1 MKHIAENIR
10 LKDTRVSPTETA
22 ILEHSIPDAWP
33 SGIERELQRLDCV
46 ARNSV
51 NKRLDLREL
60 PFITIDG
67 ADARDFDDAVY
78 AHSELGGWKLWVAI
92 ADVSYFVQPDSVLDK
107 VAYNRGNSVYFPDRV
122 VPMLPEVLAD
132 DLCSLRQGED
142 RFSLAC
148 EIEIN
153 IDGSIQDWR
162 FHEATI
168 CSHARLTYDAVGTY
182 LGTGRTEELN
192 DFPLEV
198 LKNLD
203 SLMGVYQSLVAGR
216 NKRGSV
222 DFEFSEAKM
231 EYTKEG
237 RIQNIRAVARNDAQ
251 RLIEECMLA
260 ANVCAARVLEE
271 KHGGTLYRIHE
282 APATEDVVNLGRL
295 LSGFGLTLGK
305 GRSPTAGDYSDTLI
319 AARAKKDVPIE
330 MLQAMM
336 LRSMRQAAY
345 SSTKGPHFALGYP
358 VYTHFTS
365 PIRRYPDL
373 VVHRLLKQEF
383 GWGKRNKG
391 KAVDLEGVANHC
403 SFTDRRAEIAV
414 RDVLQWLKAEFMQ
427 DKVGQAFLGMVSGV
441 TEFGVFVQ
449 LLNYLIDGL
458 VHVSELG
465 EEYFGFDPLRQEL
478 IGSGSG
484 RKIRLGDRMKVIV
497 ARVDLNQGRVDF
509 LPQDDREVRQ
519 PGKGRRRVKRRS
531 ARSQFA
537 RDQGSA

>member
-1 MKHIAENIR
+1 
-10 LKDTRVSPTETA
+10 
-22 ILEHSIPDAWP
+22 
-33 SGIERELQRLDCV
+33 
-46 ARNSV
+46 
-51 NKRLDLREL
+51 
-60 PFITIDG
+60 
-67 ADARDFDDAVY
+67 
-78 AHSELGGWKLWVAI
+78 
-92 ADVSYFVQPDSVLDK
+92 
-107 VAYNRGNSVYFPDRV
+107 
-122 VPMLPEVLAD
+122 
-132 DLCSLRQGED
+132 
-142 RFSLAC
+142 
-148 EIEIN
+148 
-153 IDGSIQDWR
+153 
-162 FHEATI
+162 
-168 CSHARLTYDAVGTY
+168 
-182 LGTGRTEELN
+182 
-192 DFPLEV
+192 
-198 LKNLD
+198 
-203 SLMGVYQSLVAGR
+203 
-216 NKRGSV
+216 
-222 DFEFSEAKM
+222 
-231 EYTKEG
+231 
-237 RIQNIRAVARNDAQ
+237 
-251 RLIEECMLA
+251 MLA

-345 SSTKGPHFALGYP
+345 SSAKGPHFALGYP

-519 PGKGRRRVKRRS
+519 PGKGRRRVKRRR